1 MASVPAVLVGLGA
14 SGCPFAD
21 ALDVVTDDERIVAAI
36 ERTVVATPRAAV
48 ALALLL
54 RGRDGRTVGEALV
67 AESTVYS
74 LLQSGPEFAA
84 WLDGRA
90 GRTPPRT
97 RRRRCSSRSTAS
109 GCT

>member
-1 MASVPAVLVGLGA
+1 MQ
-14 SGCPFAD
+14 
-21 ALDVVTDDERIVAAI
+21 LDVVTDDERVVAAI
-36 ERTVVATPRAAV
+36 ERTVAATPLAAV

-67 AESTVYS
+67 AESMAYS

-84 WLDGRA
+84 WLDGAR
-90 GRTPPRT
+90 RPRRHPRT